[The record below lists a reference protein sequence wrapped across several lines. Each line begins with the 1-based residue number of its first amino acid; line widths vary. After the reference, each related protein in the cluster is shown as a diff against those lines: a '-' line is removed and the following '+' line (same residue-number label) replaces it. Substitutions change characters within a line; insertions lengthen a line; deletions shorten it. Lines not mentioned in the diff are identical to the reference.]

1 LHVLRLRAG
10 ASLRVF
16 DGCGHE
22 FDATLESVSGKTAL
36 ARIGAAVT
44 PPPESPL
51 RIVLAFA
58 PLGADLASLVIQKAV
73 ELGVGELWPL
83 LTTHTEAAGRALV
96 ASGRLERLRR
106 VAVAAAAQSG
116 RAHVPDIRPLSFDE
130 LLSTPFS
137 GQRLLCCE
145 RSVAGPFP
153 TCPSPPTH
161 VLVAVGPAGGW
172 DDLEIERAAAAG
184 FTLVTLGPRILRAE
198 TASLAA
204 VCTVQLL
211 WGDLSASPWEGA
223 SSPSSAPPK
232 REDERT
238 TTRPV
243 RARRR

>member
-1 LHVLRLRAG
+1 V
-10 ASLRVF
+10 RVF

-22 FDATLESVSGKTAL
+22 FDATLESVRGKTAL

-58 PLGADLASLVIQKAV
+58 PLGADLTSLVIQKAV
-73 ELGVGELWPL
+73 ELGAGELWPL
-83 LTTHTEAAGRALV
+83 LTTHTEVAGRTLV
-96 ASGRLERLRR
+96 ASGRIERLRR

-116 RAHVPDIRPLSFDE
+116 RAHVPTIRPLSFDE
-130 LLSTPFS
+130 LLSTPFP
-137 GQRLLCCE
+137 GRRLLCCE
-145 RSVAGPFP
+145 RSAAGPFP
-153 TCPSPPTH
+153 TFPTPPTH

-184 FTLVTLGPRILRAE
+184 FALVTLGPRILRAE

-204 VCTVQLL
+204 VCAVQLL

-223 SSPSSAPPK
+223 RSLSSASP
-232 REDERT
+232 RLEDGERT
-238 TTRPV
+238 RARPD